1 MPTTRIRA
9 TPTPTQK
16 TRASAL
22 ARTLDPV
29 SGEEFLPEPRGQ
41 SPRAAPREGRGR
53 RAAPRPPAPGRGGGV
68 PREDVEQKPLVVPRE
83 EQGRFD
89 DLLSVADVER
99 LLTSG

>member
-29 SGEEFLPEPRGQ
+29 SAEEFIESIPFTETRNYVMTILASQEQYRRLYALKPGSSRT
-41 SPRAAPREGRGR
+41 SAAR
-53 RAAPRPPAPGRGGGV
+53 
-68 PREDVEQKPLVVPRE
+68 
-83 EQGRFD
+83 
-89 DLLSVADVER
+89 
-99 LLTSG
+99 

>member
-29 SGEEFLPEPRGQ
+29 SGEEFFAEHW
-41 SPRAAPREGRGR
+41 
-53 RAAPRPPAPGRGGGV
+53 
-68 PREDVEQKPLVVPRE
+68 EQKPLVVPRGE
-83 EQGRFD
+83 LGRFE

-99 LLTSG
+99 LLTSGGLRFPGFRLAKAGTKLEVSD

>member
-29 SGEEFLPEPRGQ
+29 SGEEFFAEHW
-41 SPRAAPREGRGR
+41 
-53 RAAPRPPAPGRGGGV
+53 
-68 PREDVEQKPLVVPRE
+68 EQKPLVVPRE

-89 DLLSVADVER
+89 DLLSVADV
-99 LLTSG
+99 